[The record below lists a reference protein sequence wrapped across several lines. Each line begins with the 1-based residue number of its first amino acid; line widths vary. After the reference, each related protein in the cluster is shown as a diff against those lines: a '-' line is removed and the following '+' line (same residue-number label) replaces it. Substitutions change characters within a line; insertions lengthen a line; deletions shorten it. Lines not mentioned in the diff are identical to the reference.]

1 MHATPSELQ
10 TQCQGAK
17 VGAGAHFGPQEIS
30 TRKFTK
36 DHKHLLL
43 WCPVLVS
50 VVFFWQARRS
60 KKLEKKALAH
70 YKETQKVDLNK
81 LP

>member
-1 MHATPSELQ
+1 VNFKRN
-10 TQCQGAK
+10 AK
-17 VGAGAHFGPQEIS
+17 VQKLAQVRIS
-30 TRKFTK
+30 DLNRSQHVNSQKITN
-36 DHKHLLL
+36 KHLLL